1 MYKGTKSN
9 NHSCIALCQVDDE
22 HFASGSFD
30 NNIKIWDLKTLHSN
44 QTLVWHKSP
53 VICVIKLKGNKLA
66 SCSNDKTIKIWE

>member
-1 MYKGTKSN
+1 M
-9 NHSCIALCQVDDE
+9 DDD

-30 NNIKIWDLKTLHSN
+30 NTIKIWDLNTFESN
-44 QTLVWHKSP
+44 QTLEGHKSP